1 MNDREL
7 IWESYKRILSEA
19 DVLGRAYR
27 MAKKSKESSPEKKYT
42 ATEFYNYIKT
52 AQQKA
57 KERLKHSK
65 DRNIP
70 ITVFHMINLN
80 RLDHNKNKLIDAVQY
95 LLSKK
100 DEEISVS
107 MDTEPWE
114 VRDSIILVGTV
125 KDLYEVYDSDT
136 YTKDSKE
143 RHPLDIRNINEM
155 DWDEVIINLK
165 DVTWEY
171 FYDNLHDQQVVYF
184 LKSKDLSQ
192 IYSYEDLTSHFSDS
206 PRVIKQQELDE
217 TFKELSSK
225 LYNKYT
231 LMNKFYDFLQG
242 NQPNAEII
250 RNSESFST
258 ILDSIQPID
267 EYSMTEL
274 SQWEERPSWESEDID
289 IQIPRNELGQRIRE
303 EDVVNLK
310 LELNKI
316 IEIQTKV
323 FEAWGS
329 LIDQLQNFGEEEKS
343 VKIEKSKNLSN
354 FTENGY
360 LDKYE

>member
-7 IWESYKRILSEA
+7 IWESYERIISEA

-27 MAKKSKESSPEKKYT
+27 MAKKSKESSSEGFT
-42 ATEFYNYIKT
+42 ATQFYNYIKT

-57 KERLKHSK
+57 KERLKNSK
-65 DRNIP
+65 DRNVP

-80 RLDHNKNKLIDAVQY
+80 RLNYDKNKIINAAQY
-95 LLSKK
+95 LLSKR

-114 VRDSIILVGTV
+114 VRDSVILVGTV

-136 YTKDSKE
+136 YTKDAKE
-143 RHPLDIRNINEM
+143 RHPLDIRSINQM

-171 FYDNLHDQQVVYF
+171 FYDTTHNEQVVDF
-184 LKSKDLSQ
+184 LKSKDVSQ
-192 IYSYEDLTSHFSDS
+192 IYDYEDLTGHFSDS

-217 TFKELSSK
+217 KYKELSSD
-225 LYNKYT
+225 LYVKYK

-242 NQPNAEII
+242 DQSNAEII

-258 ILDSIQPID
+258 ILDSIQPTD
-267 EYSMTEL
+267 EYLMQEL
-274 SQWEERPSWESEDID
+274 SQWEETPSWESEDINT
-289 IQIPRNELGQRIRE
+289 QIPRNELGRRISE
-303 EDVVNLK
+303 EDVVTLK
-310 LELNKI
+310 NDI
-316 IEIQTKV
+316 NSVIDIQTKV
-323 FEAWGS
+323 YEAWGN
-329 LIDQLQNFGEEEKS
+329 LIEELKNSGADEES
-343 VKIEKSKNLSN
+343 IKIEKSKNLSK
-354 FTENGY
+354 FTENGR
-360 LDKYE
+360 LNKYQ